1 MIRKKCWLA
10 KKRQEFAKAAAVLAI
25 VMWIGGWFQP
35 ALAEAPVVG
44 VNLVNEPYKLSPAEQ
59 ESLLAS
65 MQSVGVRTIR
75 ASIPDDANG
84 LAFAQRVYAHGMQI
98 DWLVYPVTRAGTPF
112 PRAPAGFEGMWRS
125 PGLSTSDPVRFREL
139 FTKEL
144 ADLEDRGIKLAGL
157 EFGNEINWVGSNA
170 DFPLPGKGRIFGLQD
185 LYNDPE
191 AKAVAAGFELY
202 LSSLTVLKDVRD
214 HSKLNRTT
222 PIISAG
228 LAVGNAAPGPSWN
241 SSPDGVSIAATLQFL
256 RAKGLDHLVDAY
268 GVHTYPPADRPGVP
282 DAMADRLSRL
292 ERIVFP
298 ECRAR
303 GVGKPCWLTE
313 WGFTVAGNGCPA
325 DDATRL
331 KLVQE
336 VRRQLKTFV
345 DQGRLTGLFY
355 YTWEGHAGAPKEDR
369 FSVFLCGAVTPSGRL
384 ALAPM

>member
-1 MIRKKCWLA
+1 MVL
-10 KKRQEFAKAAAVLAI
+10 AAAISV
-25 VMWIGGWFQP
+25 GGWFQP
-35 ALAEAPVVG
+35 ALAAAPVVG
-44 VNLVNEPYKLSPAEQ
+44 VNLVNEPYKLSAAEQ

-65 MQSVGVRTIR
+65 MQSAGVRTIR
-75 ASIPDDANG
+75 ASIPDDADG
-84 LAFAQRVYAHGMQI
+84 LGFAQRVYAHGMQI

-112 PRAPAGFEGMWRS
+112 PHAPAGFAGMWRS
-125 PGLSTSDPVRFREL
+125 PGLSTSDPARFREL

-185 LYNDPE
+185 LYTDPE

-202 LSSLTVLKDVRD
+202 LGSLAVLRDVRD

-228 LAVGNAAPGPSWN
+228 LGVGNASPGPSWN
-241 SSPDGVSIAATLQFL
+241 SALDGVSIAATLQFL
-256 RAKGLDHLVDAY
+256 KAKGLDRLVDAY
-268 GVHTYPPADRPGVP
+268 GVHAYPPADRPRVP
-282 DAMADRLSRL
+282 AAAADRLSRL
-292 ERIVFP
+292 EHIVFP
-298 ECRAR
+298 ECRAA
-303 GVGKPCWLTE
+303 GAGKPCWLTE
-313 WGFTVAGNGCPA
+313 WGFTEAGNGCPV
-325 DDATRL
+325 DDSTRL

-336 VRRQLKTFV
+336 MRRQFKAFA

-355 YTWEGHAGAPKEDR
+355 YTWQGHAGAATEDR
-369 FSVFLCGAVTPSGRL
+369 FSVLLCGAVTPSGRL